1 VLSFPDTQPE
11 CFKTTS
17 HFTFQEGKHLFNKI
31 YTYLSLFKTGLGFG
45 AAIGF
50 MGTLIMIIATV
61 LAIIFAKARR
71 TKGIQTFKQIVNVEH
86 CTSLL

>member
-1 VLSFPDTQPE
+1 
-11 CFKTTS
+11 
-17 HFTFQEGKHLFNKI
+17 
-31 YTYLSLFKTGLGFG
+31 LSLFKTGLGFG